1 MMSSHPTPSIDSM
14 EDKTEEEAPL
24 STNNYD
30 FIKLMI
36 QSDQLNVGG
45 VDREFRIAEMLDDV
59 LETEQVD
66 ALIGKFRNLL
76 YVDGK
81 RLDQMHDAHL
91 SELRSQYETM
101 VGATYSI
108 CLFPLIAT
116 EDEYVADDEKMQKLI
131 QAEKLNVKFQ
141 EQFNELLAERPA
153 TYSWAVAKPLTEWTN
168 WKKFSEMM
176 KYLKERKEM

>member
-1 MMSSHPTPSIDSM
+1 MSSPSAPFNDSM
-14 EDKTEEEAPL
+14 EDKTEEDL
-24 STNNYD
+24 VSKNNRD

-36 QSDQLNVGG
+36 QSDQLNVDG
-45 VDREFRIAEMLDDV
+45 VDREVRIAEMLDDV

-81 RLDQMHDAHL
+81 QLDQMHEAHL
-91 SELRSQYETM
+91 SELRSKYETM
-101 VGATYSI
+101 VVATCSI
-108 CLFPLIAT
+108 RLFPFFAT
-116 EDEYVADDEKMQKLI
+116 EDEYVDDDEKMQKLI

-153 TYSWAVAKPLTEWTN
+153 TYSCAVAKPLTEWTN
-168 WKKFSEMM
+168 WKKFSEIM
-176 KYLKERKEM
+176 KALKERNQT